1 MIKCFLSD
9 IAYEQ
14 YILET
19 NEIYLW
25 SMYYMNILY
34 YILRMQ
40 NLVRSLLS
48 GILEG
53 KIRNIKKK
61 KSSWSEVT

>member
-34 YILRMQ
+34 
-40 NLVRSLLS
+40 
-48 GILEG
+48 
-53 KIRNIKKK
+53 
-61 KSSWSEVT
+61 